1 MKTMRR
7 TTTTLILG
15 ALVALLAVVPAASAA
30 TSLDSIFQ
38 DDAILLN
45 SGSEATQTGLDEM
58 RGLGVTTV
66 HSLVVWAQ
74 VAPERQSLKRPSGF
88 DPKDPEDYPLENWR
102 KYDNLVRQAT
112 ARGMSVILTPT
123 TPTPAW
129 AGDCTT
135 SDRRALCVNRPS
147 AREFGFFAAA
157 LARRYS
163 GSFPDPENPGRTLPR
178 VSRWSFLNEP
188 NLGAWLTPQYSRVK
202 GRTVATG
209 VKIARDLLTAG
220 LSALRSGGH
229 ASDALYIAETAPVGG
244 TSGSLATRK
253 NPPRTFL
260 QGLFC
265 LTSRGGRLIDSRIGC
280 FRKYAQFKITGISHH
295 PYTLGA
301 GAPPFARAGKN
312 DISIGFLSRLTSVLR
327 QAAKQR
333 RIPRAAANRIYLT
346 EFGYQTNPPDDNFG
360 VSWARQAEYLNLADY
375 IGYTTKQVRGVAQY
389 ELYDDPAK
397 ASFNTGLRTCRSEC
411 DEIKKPSYAAYRT
424 PLYVVRS
431 GRRNVRVW
439 GWVRPAAGRTTVE
452 ILLKTGS
459 KTKLLK
465 TVKTRA
471 NGVLDLRLKRASGEY
486 QLRWSAAG
494 ERFVSRGARVA
505 LR

>member
-1 MKTMRR
+1 MRR
-7 TTTTLILG
+7 TTITLLLG
-15 ALVALLAVVPAASAA
+15 ALLALLALAPAASAA

-38 DDAILLN
+38 DDDILLN
-45 SGSEATQTGLDEM
+45 SGPDAARSGLDEM

-74 VAPERQSLKRPSGF
+74 VAPQRQSLNRPSGF
-88 DPKDPEDYPLENWR
+88 NPTNPDDYPLENWR
-102 KYDNLVRQAT
+102 KYDTLVREAT
-112 ARGMSVILTPT
+112 ARGMSVILTPS

-129 AGDCTT
+129 AGDCKT
-135 SDRRALCVNRPS
+135 SDQRALCVNRPS
-147 AREFGFFAAA
+147 PKEFSYFVQA
-157 LARRYS
+157 LAQRYS
-163 GSFPDPENPGRTLPR
+163 GSFPDPENPGRKLPR

-209 VKIARDLLTAG
+209 VRISRDLLSAG
-220 LSALRSGGH
+220 LNAMRAGGH
-229 ASDALYIAETAPVGG
+229 ASDDLYIAETAPVGG
-244 TSGSLATRK
+244 TGSSLANRK

-260 QGLFC
+260 QGVFC
-265 LTSRGGRLIDSRIGC
+265 LNARGGRLIDSRIGC
-280 FRKYAQFKITGISHH
+280 YRKYSQLKVTGITHH

-312 DISIGFLSRLTSVLR
+312 DISIGFLSRLTSVLA

-333 RIPRAAANRIYLT
+333 RIPKAAANRIYFT

-397 ASFNTGLRTCRSEC
+397 ASFNTGLRTCRSAC
-411 DEIKKPSYAAYRT
+411 DEVKKPSYAAYRT

-431 GRRNVRVW
+431 GRTKVRVW
-439 GWVRPAAGRTTVE
+439 GWVRPAAGPTTVD
-452 ILLKTGS
+452 ILLKTGT
-459 KTKLLK
+459 KAKLLK
-465 TVKTRA
+465 SVRTRA
-471 NGVLDLRLKRASGEY
+471 NGILDVRLKRASGEY

-494 ERFVSRGARVA
+494 ESFVSRGARVA